1 MLAASIGDLRLNE
14 SCLQWVAEKSPLQ
27 ILQPSNLLLSSALLV
42 GVKFFLLSDSVL
54 FECVVVVFFYIF
66 NSLIFICLFFSK
78 LLVLAWLGKVLTWIR
93 VKEEP
98 QVHMYKILKG
108 SFISAR
114 YQLIATVPVWV
125 DFIGLVVFITSSNIL
140 RLCTC
145 YLLLGSPPLSWRPV
159 FFSPVLAVTVSENA
173 SFLGCV
179 VSKRSLLSF

>member
-1 MLAASIGDLRLNE
+1 MNHVCNGWLKNLHCRYCSHLIYC
-14 SCLQWVAEKSPLQ
+14 CLLHCWWVL
-27 ILQPSNLLLSSALLV
+27 
-42 GVKFFLLSDSVL
+42 FFLLSDSVL

-66 NSLIFICLFFSK
+66 NSLIFICLFFFQ
-78 LLVLAWLGKVLTWIR
+78 LLVLAWLGKMLTWIR

-159 FFSPVLAVTVSENA
+159 FFSPL
-173 SFLGCV
+173 F
-179 VSKRSLLSF
+179 